1 MAKKIIMYSTSWC
14 PDCRAAKKFLQSKG
28 IEYEEVDIEKH
39 PEGAGVVMKL
49 NNGMKV
55 VPTLD
60 IEGEVVIGDNF
71 NPVQFEKD
79 LAAAGVL

>member
-14 PDCRAAKKFLQSKG
+14 PDCRAAKKFLQLKG
-28 IEYEEVDIEKH
+28 IDYEEVDIEKN
-39 PEGAGVVMKL
+39 PDAAGTVMKL
-49 NNGMKV
+49 NQGMKI

-60 IEGEVVIGDNF
+60 IEGQVVIGDNF

-79 LAAAGVL
+79 LAQAGVL